1 METKKIL
8 VVDDQKYERDS
19 ICALLK
25 DENYAVKDVS
35 NGEEAIKQL
44 KKDSFHIV
52 VTDLK
57 MPCMDGTQ
65 VAKRVREISPNTQ
78 VIVVTAYAEVRTA
91 VEAMRCGAFDYIM
104 KGAAF
109 PEDLLEC
116 IERALCSFDVREGM
130 EQTTE
135 IIGDS
140 PPMKKVLELARIA
153 AEKAEYKY
161 SVMILGESGTGKELL
176 ARAIHEWSPRRNK
189 PFVAVN
195 CAAIPDSLAE
205 SELLGIEEGVATGVK
220 RRIGKFEQANGGTL
234 FLDEIG
240 DLKLE
245 LQAKLLRVTQE
256 YEFERVGGNKNIK
269 IDVRIISATSVDLQK
284 AIDAGR
290 FKEALLYRLN
300 TFEIRLPPLRE
311 RREDIPRLIEH
322 FISRHT
328 DGDGRSGSRTTHT
341 NKKIRSEAV
350 SAFMAYDWPGNVRQ
364 LEKVFLRAMLLSGGD
379 AIGKEHFPS
388 EIIGQAK
395 ITGHSDSIPDMEK
408 DLILRVL
415 QETQY
420 NLHEAARRLKIS
432 RPTLYSKMKRFG
444 IDSMSHK

>member
-25 DENYAVKDVS
+25 DEDYAVKGVS

-57 MPCMDGTQ
+57 MPGMDGTQ

-116 IERALCSFDVREGM
+116 IERARCSFDVREGVG
-130 EQTTE
+130 QTTE

-140 PPMKKVLELARIA
+140 SPMKKVLELARIA

-205 SELLGIEEGVATGVK
+205 SELFGIEEGVATGVK
-220 RRIGKFEQANGGTL
+220 RRIGRFEQADGGTL

-269 IDVRIISATSVDLQK
+269 VDVRIISATSVDLHN
-284 AIDAGR
+284 AITEGR
-290 FKEALLYRLN
+290 FKEALLHRLN
-300 TFEIRLPPLRE
+300 TFEIKLPPLRE
-311 RREDIPRLIEH
+311 RYDDIPQLVEY

-328 DGDGRSGSRTTHT
+328 DGG
-341 NKKIRSEAV
+341 NKKINPEAI
-350 SAFMAYDWPGNVRQ
+350 SLLMAYDWPGNIRQ

-379 AIGKEHFPS
+379 AIGMEHLPS
-388 EIIGQAK
+388 EIIGQAR
-395 ITGHSDSIPDMEK
+395 IARHPDSIPDMEK
-408 DLILRVL
+408 DMILRVL

-420 NLHEAARRLKIS
+420 NLHETARRLKIS

>member
-25 DENYAVKDVS
+25 DEGYAVKDVS

-44 KKDSFHIV
+44 KKDSFHII

-57 MPCMDGTQ
+57 MPGMDGTQ
-65 VAKRVREISPNTQ
+65 VARKVREISPQAQ

-116 IERALCSFDVREGM
+116 IERALCSFDVREGVG
-130 EQTTE
+130 QTTE

-140 PPMKKVLELARIA
+140 PPMKKVFELARIA
-153 AEKAEYKY
+153 TEKAGYKY

-176 ARAIHEWSPRRNK
+176 ARAIHERGPRRNK

-205 SELLGIEEGVATGVK
+205 SELFGIEEGVATGVK
-220 RRIGKFEQANGGTL
+220 KRIGRFEQADGGTL

-240 DLKLE
+240 DLKPE

-269 IDVRIISATSVDLQK
+269 VDVRIISATSVDIHK
-284 AIDAGR
+284 AITEGK
-290 FKEALLYRLN
+290 FKEALLHRLN
-300 TFEIRLPPLRE
+300 TFEIKLPPLRE
-311 RREDIPRLIEH
+311 RYDDIPQLVEY

-328 DGDGRSGSRTTHT
+328 DGG
-341 NKKIRSEAV
+341 NKKINPEAI
-350 SAFMAYDWPGNVRQ
+350 SALTAYDWPGNVRQ
-364 LEKVFLRAMLLSGGD
+364 LEKVILRAMTISTGD
-379 AIGKEHFPS
+379 TITSEHLPS
-388 EIIGQAK
+388 EIFGRPSANIKGNP
-395 ITGHSDSIPDMEK
+395 DSLQDIER
-408 DLILRVL
+408 DLITRVL
-415 QETQY
+415 KETQG
-420 NLHEAARRLKIS
+420 NLHDTARRLNIS
-432 RPTLYSKMKRFG
+432 RPTLYSKMKRLG

>member
-1 METKKIL
+1 MIEKAKIL
-8 VVDDQKYERDS
+8 VVDDQQYERDS

-25 DENYAVKDVS
+25 DEGYAVKDAS

-44 KKDSFHIV
+44 KKEAFHII

-57 MPCMDGTQ
+57 MPGMDGAQ
-65 VAKRVREISPNTQ
+65 VAKRVREISPETQ
-78 VIVVTAYAEVRTA
+78 VIVVTAYGEIKTA
-91 VEAMRCGAFDYIM
+91 VDSIRCGAFDYIM

-109 PEDLLEC
+109 PEELLDC
-116 IERALCSFDVREGM
+116 VNRAMYTIGCLKKSDKAVCM
-130 EQTTE
+130 IPQ

-140 PPMKKVLELARIA
+140 LSMKKVIELARIA
-153 AEKAEYKY
+153 ADKADCKY
-161 SVMILGESGTGKELL
+161 PVLILGESGTGKELL
-176 ARAIHEWSPRRNK
+176 ARAIHEWGLRRDK

-205 SELLGIEEGVATGVK
+205 SELFGIEEGVATGVK
-220 RRIGKFEQANGGTL
+220 RRIGRFEQADGGTL

-256 YEFERVGGNKNIK
+256 YEFERVGGSKNIK
-269 IDVRIISATSVDLQK
+269 VDVRIISATSVDLQK
-284 AIDAGR
+284 AITAGR

-300 TFEIRLPPLRE
+300 TFELKLPPLRE
-311 RREDIPRLIEH
+311 RHDDIPQLVEY

-328 DGDGRSGSRTTHT
+328 DGG
-341 NKKIRSEAV
+341 NKEINPQAI
-350 SAFMAYDWPGNVRQ
+350 SALMAYDWPGNVRQ
-364 LEKVFLRAMLLSGGD
+364 LEKIFLRAMLLSGGD
-379 AIGKEHFPS
+379 AIGMEHLPS

-395 ITGHSDSIPDMEK
+395 ITGHPDSLPDMEK

-420 NLHEAARRLKIS
+420 NLHEAARRLNIS
-432 RPTLYSKMKRFG
+432 RPTLYSKLKRFG
-444 IDSMSHK
+444 IDLRYPQP

>member
-1 METKKIL
+1 MMEKANIL
-8 VVDDQKYERDS
+8 VVDDQQYERDS

-25 DENYAVKDVS
+25 DEGYAVKDAS

-44 KKDSFHIV
+44 KKEAFHIV

-57 MPCMDGTQ
+57 MPGMDGAQ

-78 VIVVTAYAEVRTA
+78 VIVVTAYAEIKTA

-116 IERALCSFDVREGM
+116 IERALCSFDVREGVG
-130 EQTTE
+130 QTTE

-153 AEKAEYKY
+153 AEKAESKY
-161 SVMILGESGTGKELL
+161 PVLILGESGTGKELL
-176 ARAIHEWSPRRNK
+176 ARAIHEWSPRRDK

-205 SELLGIEEGVATGVK
+205 SELFGIEEGVATGVK
-220 RRIGKFEQANGGTL
+220 RRIGRFEQADGGTL

-256 YEFERVGGNKNIK
+256 YEFERVGSSKNIK
-269 IDVRIISATSVDLQK
+269 VDVRIISATSVDLQK
-284 AIDAGR
+284 AITAGR

-300 TFEIRLPPLRE
+300 TFEIKLPPLRE
-311 RREDIPRLIEH
+311 RHDDIPQLVEY

-328 DGDGRSGSRTTHT
+328 DGG
-341 NKKIRSEAV
+341 NKKINPEAIF
-350 SAFMAYDWPGNVRQ
+350 SLMSYDWPGNVRQ
-364 LEKVFLRAMLLSGGD
+364 LEKV
-379 AIGKEHFPS
+379 
-388 EIIGQAK
+388 
-395 ITGHSDSIPDMEK
+395 
-408 DLILRVL
+408 ILRVL
-415 QETQY
+415 TLSTGDTISKEHLPSEIFGRQSAKIKENLESLQDIERDIITRVLKETQG
-420 NLHEAARRLKIS
+420 NIHEAARRLNIS

-444 IDSMSHK
+444 IEWENLNP